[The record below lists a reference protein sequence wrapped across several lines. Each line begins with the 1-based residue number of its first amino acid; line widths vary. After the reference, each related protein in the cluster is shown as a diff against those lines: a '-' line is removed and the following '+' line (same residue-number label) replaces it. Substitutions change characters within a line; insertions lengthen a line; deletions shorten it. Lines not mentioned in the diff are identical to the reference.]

1 MLQYVSKRI
10 LSLVLVL
17 YIVITATFLL
27 MHAIPGGPFTTEKK
41 LAPEVL
47 KNINARYHLD
57 DPLWKQYTDY
67 MGNILKFDF
76 GPSFKYQ
83 DRTVNKIIAD
93 GFPVSL
99 ELGALAVLLAVVLG
113 IPAGII
119 AARRH
124 NGFLDYLVMSSST
137 LGISIPS
144 FILASL
150 LIYFF
155 AFKIKLFP
163 AAMWNGFSY
172 MVLPSISLAA
182 LPMAVIARLTR
193 SSMLEVL
200 SQDFIRTAKAKGVG
214 QGLLIYR
221 HALKNSLI
229 PVVTYVGP
237 MAAGVLTGSFVVESI
252 FNIPG
257 LGRHFVTSIYN
268 RDYTVIL
275 GITIFYSVLIVFFN
289 FLVDIA
295 YVLLDP
301 RISLDKKGES

>member
-1 MLQYVSKRI
+1 MLQYVTKRI
-10 LSLVLVL
+10 LSLAVVL

-27 MHAIPGGPFTTEKK
+27 MHSIPGGPFTAEKK

-93 GFPVSL
+93 GFPVSF
-99 ELGALAVLLAVVLG
+99 ELGSVAVLLAVIIG
-113 IPAGII
+113 IPVGII
-119 AARRH
+119 AALRH
-124 NGFLDYLVMSSST
+124 NRFLDYLVMSSST

-172 MVLPSISLAA
+172 MILPSISLAA
-182 LPMAVIARLTR
+182 LPMAVVARLTR

-200 SQDFIRTAKAKGVG
+200 SQDFIRTARAKGVG
-214 QGLLIYR
+214 KYLLIYR

-275 GITIFYSVLIVFFN
+275 GITIFYSALIVFFN

-295 YVLLDP
+295 YVFLDP
-301 RISLDKKGES
+301 RISLDKKGDN

>member
-1 MLQYVSKRI
+1 MLQYVSKRA
-10 LSLVLVL
+10 LSMVLVL

-27 MHAIPGGPFTTEKK
+27 MHSIPGGPFTTEKQ
-41 LAPEVL
+41 LTPEVL
-47 KNINARYHLD
+47 RNINARYHLD
-57 DPLWKQYTDY
+57 DPLWKQYIDY
-67 MGNILKFDF
+67 MGNILKFDL

-83 DRTVNKIIAD
+83 DRTVNNIIAD
-93 GFPVSL
+93 GFPVSIQ
-99 ELGALAVLLAVVLG
+99 LGTFAVLLAVPVG
-113 IPAGII
+113 ILTGIL
-119 AARRH
+119 ASLRH
-124 NGFLDYLVMSSST
+124 NRPLDYIIMSSST

-144 FILASL
+144 FILASF

-172 MVLPSISLAA
+172 MILPGISLAA
-182 LPMAVIARLTR
+182 LPMAVVARLTR
-193 SSMLEVL
+193 SGMLEVL

-214 QGLLIYR
+214 KGLIIYR

-237 MAAGVLTGSFVVESI
+237 MTAGILTGSFVVESI

-257 LGRHFVTSIYN
+257 LGRYFVTSIYN

-275 GITIFYSVLIVFFN
+275 GITIFYSALIVIFN

-295 YVLLDP
+295 YVFLDP
-301 RISLDKKGES
+301 RISLDKKGDS

>member
-1 MLQYVSKRI
+1 MLQYVSKRV
-10 LSLVLVL
+10 LSMILVL

-27 MHAIPGGPFTTEKK
+27 MHSIPGGPFTAEKK
-41 LAPEVL
+41 LTPEVL
-47 KNINARYHLD
+47 KNITARYHLD
-57 DPLWKQYTDY
+57 DPLGKQYIDY
-67 MGNILKFDF
+67 LGNILKFNL

-83 DRTVNKIIAD
+83 DRTVNQIIAD
-93 GFPVSL
+93 GFPVSVQ
-99 ELGALAVLLAVVLG
+99 LGSLAVLIAVAVG
-113 IPAGII
+113 IPAGIL
-119 AARRH
+119 AAQRH
-124 NGFLDYLVMSSST
+124 NRILDYLVMSSST
-137 LGISIPS
+137 FGISVPS
-144 FILASL
+144 FILASF

-163 AAMWNGFSY
+163 AAMWSGFSY
-172 MVLPSISLAA
+172 MILPAISLAA

-200 SQDFIRTAKAKGVG
+200 SQDFIRTARAKGVG
-214 QGLLIYR
+214 KGLLIYR

-237 MAAGVLTGSFVVESI
+237 MAAGLLTGSFVVESI

-275 GITIFYSVLIVFFN
+275 GITIFYSALIVFFN
-289 FLVDIA
+289 LLVDVA

-301 RISLDKKGES
+301 RISLGKKGDS

>member
-1 MLQYVSKRI
+1 MLQYVSKRV
-10 LSLVLVL
+10 LSMVLVL

-27 MHAIPGGPFTTEKK
+27 MHSIPGGPFTAEKK
-41 LAPEVL
+41 LTPEVL
-47 KNINARYHLD
+47 RNINTRYHLD

-67 MGNILKFDF
+67 MGNILKFDL

-83 DRTVNKIIAD
+83 DRTVNNIIAD
-93 GFPVSL
+93 GFPVSVQ
-99 ELGALAVLLAVVLG
+99 LGTFAVLLAVTVG
-113 IPAGII
+113 IAAGIF
-119 AARRH
+119 AALQH
-124 NGFLDYLVMSSST
+124 NRILDYMIMSAST

-144 FILASL
+144 FILASF

-172 MVLPSISLAA
+172 MILPGISLAA
-182 LPMAVIARLTR
+182 LPMAVVARLTR
-193 SSMLEVL
+193 SGMLEVL
-200 SQDFIRTAKAKGVG
+200 SQDFIRTARAKGVSKG
-214 QGLLIYR
+214 VIVYR

-237 MAAGVLTGSFVVESI
+237 MAAGILTGSFVVESI

-275 GITIFYSVLIVFFN
+275 GITIFYSALIIIFN
-289 FLVDIA
+289 FLADVA

-301 RISLDKKGES
+301 RISLDKKGDN

>member
-1 MLQYVSKRI
+1 MLQYVSKRV
-10 LSLVLVL
+10 LSMVLVL

-27 MHAIPGGPFTTEKK
+27 MHSIPGGPFTTEKR
-41 LAPEVL
+41 LTPEVL
-47 KNINARYHLD
+47 RNINARYHLD
-57 DPLWKQYTDY
+57 DPLWKQYIDY
-67 MGNILKFDF
+67 MGNILKFDL

-83 DRTVNKIIAD
+83 DRTVNNIIAD
-93 GFPVSL
+93 GFPVSVQ
-99 ELGALAVLLAVVLG
+99 LGTFAVLLAVPVG
-113 IPAGII
+113 ISAGIL
-119 AARRH
+119 AALRH
-124 NGFLDYLVMSSST
+124 NRILDYIIMSSST

-144 FILASL
+144 FILASF

-172 MVLPSISLAA
+172 MILPGISLAA
-182 LPMAVIARLTR
+182 LPMAVVARLTR
-193 SSMLEVL
+193 SGMLEVL
-200 SQDFIRTAKAKGVG
+200 SQDFIRTARAKGVG
-214 QGLLIYR
+214 KGLIIYR

-237 MAAGVLTGSFVVESI
+237 MTAGILTGSFVVESI

-257 LGRHFVTSIYN
+257 LGRYFVTSIYN

-275 GITIFYSVLIVFFN
+275 GITIFYSALIVIFN

-295 YVLLDP
+295 YVFLDP
-301 RISLDKKGES
+301 RISLDKKGDN

>member
-27 MHAIPGGPFTTEKK
+27 MHAIPGGPFTAEKK

-47 KNINARYHLD
+47 RNINARYHLD
-57 DPLWKQYTDY
+57 DPLWQQYTDY

-99 ELGALAVLLAVVLG
+99 QLGSLAVLLAVAFG

-119 AARRH
+119 AALRH
-124 NGFLDYLVMSSST
+124 NRFLDYLVMSSST

-150 LIYFF
+150 LIYFL

-172 MVLPSISLAA
+172 MILPSISLAA
-182 LPMAVIARLTR
+182 LPMAVIARLMR

-200 SQDFIRTAKAKGVG
+200 SQDFIRTARAKGVG

-275 GITIFYSVLIVFFN
+275 GITIFYSALIVFFN

-301 RISLDKKGES
+301 RISLDKKGEN

>member
-1 MLQYVSKRI
+1 MLQYVSKRA
-10 LSLVLVL
+10 LSMVLVL

-27 MHAIPGGPFTTEKK
+27 MHSIPGGPFTTEKN
-41 LAPEVL
+41 LTPEVL
-47 KNINARYHLD
+47 RNINARYHLD
-57 DPLWKQYTDY
+57 DPLWKQYIDY
-67 MGNILKFDF
+67 MGNVLKFDL

-83 DRTVNKIIAD
+83 DRTVNNIIAD
-93 GFPVSL
+93 GFPVSI
-99 ELGALAVLLAVVLG
+99 ELGTFAVLLAVPVG
-113 IPAGII
+113 ISAGIL
-119 AARRH
+119 ASLRH
-124 NGFLDYLVMSSST
+124 NRALDYIVMSSST

-144 FILASL
+144 FILASF

-172 MVLPSISLAA
+172 MILPGISLAA
-182 LPMAVIARLTR
+182 LPMAVVARLTR
-193 SSMLEVL
+193 SGMLEVL

-214 QGLLIYR
+214 KGLIIYR

-237 MAAGVLTGSFVVESI
+237 MTAGILTGSFVVESI

-257 LGRHFVTSIYN
+257 LGRYFVTSIYN

-275 GITIFYSVLIVFFN
+275 GITIFYSALIVIFN
-289 FLVDIA
+289 FLVDVA
-295 YVLLDP
+295 YVFLDP
-301 RISLDKKGES
+301 RISLDKKGDN

>member
-1 MLQYVSKRI
+1 MLQYVLKRI
-10 LSLVLVL
+10 LSLIIVL

-27 MHAIPGGPFTTEKK
+27 MHAIPGGPFTAEKK

-47 KNINARYHLD
+47 RNINARYHLD
-57 DPLWKQYTDY
+57 DPISKQYLDY
-67 MGNILKFDF
+67 MVNVIKLDL

-83 DRTVNKIIAD
+83 DRTVNKIISD

-99 ELGALAVLLAVVLG
+99 ELGTLAIILAVGFG
-113 IPAGII
+113 IPLGII
-119 AARRH
+119 AALKH
-124 NGFLDYLVMSSST
+124 NKVLDYLVMSTST

-144 FILASL
+144 FILAAL

-155 AFKIKLFP
+155 AFKIKLLP

-172 MVLPSISLAA
+172 MILPSISLAA
-182 LPMAVIARLTR
+182 LPMAVVARLTR

-200 SQDFIRTAKAKGVG
+200 SQDFIRTARAKGVG

-229 PVVTYVGP
+229 PVVTYIGP
-237 MAAGVLTGSFVVESI
+237 MAAGVLTGSFVVESM

-257 LGRHFVTSIYN
+257 LGRYFVTSIYN

-275 GITIFYSVLIVFFN
+275 GITIFYSALIVFFN

-301 RISLDKKGES
+301 RISLDKKGEN

>member
-1 MLQYVSKRI
+1 MLRYISKRI

-27 MHAIPGGPFTTEKK
+27 MHAIPGGPFTAEKK

-99 ELGALAVLLAVVLG
+99 ELGTLAVLLAVVLG

-124 NGFLDYLVMSSST
+124 NRFLDYLVMSSST

-172 MVLPSISLAA
+172 MILPSISLAA

-200 SQDFIRTAKAKGVG
+200 SQDFIRTARAKGVG
-214 QGLLIYR
+214 PGLLIYR

-275 GITIFYSVLIVFFN
+275 GITIFYSALIVFFN

-295 YVLLDP
+295 YILLDP
-301 RISLDKKGES
+301 RISLDKKGEH

>member
-1 MLQYVSKRI
+1 
-10 LSLVLVL
+10 
-17 YIVITATFLL
+17 
-27 MHAIPGGPFTTEKK
+27 MHAIPGGPFTAEKK

-99 ELGALAVLLAVVLG
+99 ELGSLAVLLAVVLG

-119 AARRH
+119 AALRH
-124 NGFLDYLVMSSST
+124 NKFLDYLVMSSST

-172 MVLPSISLAA
+172 MILPSISLAA
-182 LPMAVIARLTR
+182 LPMAVVAKLTR

-200 SQDFIRTAKAKGVG
+200 SQDFIRTARAKGMG

-229 PVVTYVGP
+229 PVVTYIGP

-275 GITIFYSVLIVFFN
+275 GITIFYSALIVFFN

>member
-10 LSLVLVL
+10 LSLIVVL

-27 MHAIPGGPFTTEKK
+27 MHAIPGGPFTAEKK

-47 KNINARYHLD
+47 RNINARYHLD

-67 MGNILKFDF
+67 MESILKFDF

-99 ELGALAVLLAVVLG
+99 QLGSLAVLLAVVLG

-119 AARRH
+119 AALRH
-124 NGFLDYLVMSSST
+124 NRFLDYLVMSSST

-150 LIYFF
+150 LIYFL

-172 MVLPSISLAA
+172 MILPSISLAA
-182 LPMAVIARLTR
+182 LPMAVIARLMR

-200 SQDFIRTAKAKGVG
+200 SQDFIRTARAKGVG

-275 GITIFYSVLIVFFN
+275 GITIFYSALIVFFN

-301 RISLDKKGES
+301 RISLDKKGEN

>member
-1 MLQYVSKRI
+1 
-10 LSLVLVL
+10 VL

-27 MHAIPGGPFTTEKK
+27 MHAIPGGPFTAEKK

-99 ELGALAVLLAVVLG
+99 ELGTLAVLLAVVLG

-124 NGFLDYLVMSSST
+124 NRFLDYLVMSSST

-172 MVLPSISLAA
+172 MILPSISLAA

-200 SQDFIRTAKAKGVG
+200 SQDFIRTARAKGVG
-214 QGLLIYR
+214 PGLLIYR

-275 GITIFYSVLIVFFN
+275 GITIFYSALIVFFN

-295 YVLLDP
+295 YILLDP
-301 RISLDKKGES
+301 RISLDKKGEH

>member
-1 MLQYVSKRI
+1 M
-10 LSLVLVL
+10 VLVL

-27 MHAIPGGPFTTEKK
+27 MHSIPGGPFTTEKQ
-41 LAPEVL
+41 LTPEVL
-47 KNINARYHLD
+47 RNINARYHLD
-57 DPLWKQYTDY
+57 DPLWKQYIDY
-67 MGNILKFDF
+67 MGNILKFDL

-83 DRTVNKIIAD
+83 DRTVNNIIAD
-93 GFPVSL
+93 GFPVSIQ
-99 ELGALAVLLAVVLG
+99 LGTFAVLLAVPFG
-113 IPAGII
+113 ISAGIL
-119 AARRH
+119 ASLRH
-124 NGFLDYLVMSSST
+124 NRPLDYIVMSSST

-144 FILASL
+144 FILASF

-172 MVLPSISLAA
+172 MILPGISLAA
-182 LPMAVIARLTR
+182 LPMAVVARLTR
-193 SSMLEVL
+193 SGMLEVL

-214 QGLLIYR
+214 KGLIIYR

-237 MAAGVLTGSFVVESI
+237 MTAGILTGSFVVESI

-257 LGRHFVTSIYN
+257 LGRYFVTSIYN

-275 GITIFYSVLIVFFN
+275 GITIFYSALIVIFN

-295 YVLLDP
+295 YVFLDP
-301 RISLDKKGES
+301 RISLDKKGDN

>member
-1 MLQYVSKRI
+1 M
-10 LSLVLVL
+10 VLVL

-27 MHAIPGGPFTTEKK
+27 MHSIPGGPFTTEKQ
-41 LAPEVL
+41 LTPEVL
-47 KNINARYHLD
+47 RNINARYHLD
-57 DPLWKQYTDY
+57 DPLWKQYIDY
-67 MGNILKFDF
+67 MGNILKFDL

-83 DRTVNKIIAD
+83 DRTVNNIIAD
-93 GFPVSL
+93 GFPVSIQ
-99 ELGALAVLLAVVLG
+99 LGTFAVLLAVPFG
-113 IPAGII
+113 ISAGIL
-119 AARRH
+119 ASLRH
-124 NGFLDYLVMSSST
+124 NRPLDYIVMSSST

-144 FILASL
+144 FILASF

-172 MVLPSISLAA
+172 MILPGISLAA
-182 LPMAVIARLTR
+182 LPMAVVARLTR
-193 SSMLEVL
+193 SGMLEVL

-214 QGLLIYR
+214 KGLIIYR

-237 MAAGVLTGSFVVESI
+237 MTAGILTGSFVVESI

-257 LGRHFVTSIYN
+257 LGRYFVTSIYN

-275 GITIFYSVLIVFFN
+275 GITIFYSALIVIFN
-289 FLVDIA
+289 FLVDVA
-295 YVLLDP
+295 YVFLDP
-301 RISLDKKGES
+301 RISLDKKGDN